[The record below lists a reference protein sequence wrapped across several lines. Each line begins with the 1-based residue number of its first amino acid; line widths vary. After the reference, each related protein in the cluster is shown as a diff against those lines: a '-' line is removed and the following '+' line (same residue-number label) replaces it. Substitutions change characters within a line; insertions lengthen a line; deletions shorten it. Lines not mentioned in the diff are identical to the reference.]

1 MGDYRELV
9 AWQRARALAGSV
21 YRATERFPG
30 RERFGLAAQMRR
42 AAISVV
48 SNIAEGAGRGSD
60 PELRRFLQIA
70 RGSLEELQA
79 QITIAS
85 DLQLLPDES
94 AQALSESAAEA
105 ARIVYGLLRTYA
117 RRPHR

>member
-1 MGDYRELV
+1 MGDYRELL

-21 YRATERFPG
+21 YRATEAFPV
-30 RERFGLAAQMRR
+30 REQFGLAAQMRR

-85 DLQLLPDES
+85 DLRLISDGS
-94 AQALSESAAEA
+94 ARALGETATET
-105 ARIVYGLLRTYA
+105 ARLVSGLLRIYA
-117 RRPHR
+117 RRPDA